1 VTARRIYLDHN
12 ATTPLRPEA
21 RAVLLE
27 VLDGPCGN
35 PSSVHASGRAARAL
49 VDEAR
54 EVVAAALGVSEADVV
69 FTSGATE
76 SNNLA
81 LRGALTAAGPGSAL
95 ITTQIEHPSVL
106 EPARALE
113 RSGHALRLV
122 GVDAAGRIDADEV
135 ARLAPGAAVVSIGV
149 ANGEVGSV
157 APLRELAILGVP
169 ERSILHVDASQAVGR
184 LPFCMQEWGARLASV
199 SAHKLGGPPG
209 VGVLV
214 RRGNIPLLPLQVGGG
229 QEGGLRAGT
238 ENVPGIAAAAR
249 AIEIAVAEQRSYA
262 QRAQSLVSRLWQ
274 GLHAELPGVRVTG
287 PGVDAERR
295 LPNTLN
301 VALPHVDGRS
311 LVARLDLAGLEVS
324 AGSACASGS
333 LEPSPV
339 LLALGLDREQARRG
353 LRLSTGWSTTLDDI
367 QAAVEIL
374 LATVG
379 AAGAT

>member
-1 VTARRIYLDHN
+1 MTPRRIYLDHN
-12 ATTPLRPEA
+12 ATTPLRPEV

-35 PSSVHASGRAARAL
+35 PSSAHASGRAAREL

-54 EVVAAALGVSEADVV
+54 ERVASALGVAEGDVV

-81 LRGALTAAGPGSAL
+81 LRGALAAAGPGSAL
-95 ITTQIEHPSVL
+95 TTTQIEHPSVL
-106 EPARALE
+106 EPARQLE
-113 RSGHALRLV
+113 RAGHPLRLV
-122 GVDAAGRIDADEV
+122 GVDADGALDPDEV
-135 ARLAPGAAVVSIGV
+135 ARLARGAAVVSIGV
-149 ANGEVGSV
+149 ANGEVGSL
-157 APLRELAILGVP
+157 APLREIAALGVP

-184 LPFCMQEWGARLASV
+184 IPFRMQDWGARLASV

-214 RRGNIPLLPLQVGGG
+214 RRGNVPLVPQQTGGG
-229 QEGGLRAGT
+229 QEGEHRAGT

-249 AIEIAVAEQRSYA
+249 AIELAVSEQRPYA
-262 QRAQSLVSRLWQ
+262 ERARALVSQLWE
-274 GLHAELPGVRVTG
+274 GLRATLPGVRVLG
-287 PGVDAERR
+287 PPAHADRR

-301 VALPHVDGRS
+301 VALPRSDGRS
-311 LVARLDLAGLEVS
+311 LVARLDLAGMEVS

-339 LLALGLDREQARRG
+339 LLAMGLDREHARRG
-353 LRLSTGWSTTLDDI
+353 LRLSTGWTTTVDDI
-367 QAAVEIL
+367 RAAVEIL
-374 LATVG
+374 STTVG
-379 AAGAT
+379 ASGAS